1 MTDDVGI
8 GEVVAFVGE
17 ARFLEA
23 CAWAWRTAAGTGFR
37 SQGRVEW
44 PDDLKQVPH
53 DAEEIVWTGERPG
66 LEEVALA
73 FALYRRMPCYA
84 NLMYIGVGLSDGSRG
99 EPAKALFWR
108 EYRDLVS
115 DPDDRLADPVSY
127 SLWCDYYEDPDDVRE
142 AWSETALHPETSQRG
157 LERIL
162 NNSGPVPFPF
172 KASLYEQLIAEPR
185 WHYFIYLSL
194 LHSRFDYFGKIDLEA
209 ARHFLSRLQLPA
221 DTEDLDVLTQGLASN
236 S

>member
-1 MTDDVGI
+1 M

-17 ARFLEA
+17 ARFSEA
-23 CAWAWRTAAGTGFR
+23 CEWAWRTAAGTGLR

-44 PDDLKQVPH
+44 PNDLKDVPH
-53 DAEEIVWTGERPG
+53 DAEEIVWTGKRPA
-66 LEEVALA
+66 LDEVTLA
-73 FALYRRMPCYA
+73 FALYRRMPCYS
-84 NLMYIGVGLSDGSRG
+84 NLSFIRVALSGGSRG

-127 SLWCDYYEDPDDVRE
+127 SLWCDYYEDPDDVLE
-142 AWSETALHPETSQRG
+142 AWSETALHPATSQRG

-162 NNSGPVPFPF
+162 DRSGPVPFPF

-185 WHYFIYLSL
+185 WHPFIFLSL
-194 LHSRFDYFGKIDLEA
+194 LHSRFDYFGKIDIEA
-209 ARHFLSRLQLPA
+209 ARQLLSRLQLPA
-221 DTEDLDVLTQGLASN
+221 DTDGLAVLTEGLATEP
-236 S
+236 

>member
-1 MTDDVGI
+1 M

-17 ARFLEA
+17 ARFSDA
-23 CAWAWRTAAGTGFR
+23 CEWAWKTAAGTGLR

-44 PDDLKQVPH
+44 PDGLNEVPH
-53 DAEEIVWTGERPG
+53 DAEEMVWTGERPA
-66 LEEVALA
+66 LDEAALA

-84 NLMYIGVGLSDGSRG
+84 NLMYIRAALSDGSRG
-99 EPAKALFWR
+99 EPAKAFFWR

-115 DPDDRLADPVSY
+115 DPDDRLADPVAY
-127 SLWCDYYEDPDDVRE
+127 SLWCDYYENPDEVRE
-142 AWSETALHPETSQRG
+142 AWTETAFHPKTSQRG

-162 NNSGPVPFPF
+162 NHSGPVPFPF

-185 WHYFIYLSL
+185 WHPFIFTSL
-194 LHSRFDYFGKIDLEA
+194 FNSRFDYFGKIDIEA

-221 DTEDLDVLTQGLASN
+221 DTERLADLTQELATEP
-236 S
+236 